1 MNAIIFFALMTII
14 NVTLSTIR
22 SLCTIKGGKWLSA
35 ITNAVCYGFYPLIV
49 MLTAKDTVTIWVNM
63 TITAV
68 ANFVCVW
75 LIKFVEEKARKDKL
89 WKVEIAVAK
98 CYQQD
103 VERNLCN
110 IPHNYIDT
118 GSWIMFNCYCNC
130 QSETAFVVDVA
141 KRYKGKISAYES
153 KSLIQTSLVGW
164 QVKAY
169 PLFFYF
175 LLSGSLALVSEPN
188 LRFCAV
194 CTISSG
200 NVCATFHLDFSL
212 NMWYYILVKRG
223 TDTQSKRIEKT
234 ETKKIF

>member
-1 MNAIIFFALMTII
+1 MNAILIFAIATII
-14 NVTLSTIR
+14 NVTLSTVRAIT
-22 SLCTIKGGKWLSA
+22 TIKCGKWASA
-35 ITNAVCYGFYPLIV
+35 TMNALCYGFYPLIV
-49 MLTAKDTVTIWVNM
+49 KLTAKDTVVIWVNM
-63 TITAV
+63 LITAL

-75 LIKFVEEKARKDKL
+75 LIKYVEEKARKDKL

-153 KSLIQTSLVGW
+153 KSLI
-164 QVKAY
+164 
-169 PLFFYF
+169 
-175 LLSGSLALVSEPN
+175 
-188 LRFCAV
+188 
-194 CTISSG
+194 
-200 NVCATFHLDFSL
+200 
-212 NMWYYILVKRG
+212 
-223 TDTQSKRIEKT
+223 
-234 ETKKIF
+234 